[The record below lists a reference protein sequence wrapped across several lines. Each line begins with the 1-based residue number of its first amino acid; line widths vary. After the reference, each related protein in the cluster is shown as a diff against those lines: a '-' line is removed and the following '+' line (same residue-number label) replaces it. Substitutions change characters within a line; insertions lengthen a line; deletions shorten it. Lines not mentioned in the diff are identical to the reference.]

1 MIWEK
6 PVNPYYSPL
15 PEKKKNLSVISPTIP
30 PGYQVKSQNS
40 LYKSKTHTEF
50 QNSRSPPSEGSFYFH
65 GPRWMKVVY
74 LGFFFFFLVPTC
86 PVKVFSA
93 RARPPPPPPAMT
105 AGPCF
110 QTAAPATWFLSPR
123 PEPRCNC
130 DPARSASLPGGR
142 LAGPALGPG
151 PPKWRTWE
159 PGAARPSPSRLLP
172 PSLPC
177 GLCSFTPGLHPAC
190 PCHGRTAFSLL
201 LHFFGFLLPSLASF
215 YRSLHRLHVE
225 IPGPEKQ
232 SGALSESG
240 ETN

>member
-15 PEKKKNLSVISPTIP
+15 PEKKKNLSVISPTIL

-65 GPRWMKVVY
+65 GPRWIKVVY
-74 LGFFFFFLVPTC
+74 LGF
-86 PVKVFSA
+86 VFSCTHM
-93 RARPPPPPPAMT
+93 PCKSFQCTGPGPPPPADALMT

-123 PEPRCNC
+123 LEPRCNC
-130 DPARSASLPGGR
+130 DPARSASLPGGL
-142 LAGPALGPG
+142 LAGPAPGPG

-172 PSLPC
+172 PSLPP
-177 GLCSFTPGLHPAC
+177 L
-190 PCHGRTAFSLL
+190 RTLL
-201 LHFFGFLLPSLASF
+201 LFSGSPSSLPVPRAHSIVSSPPLFLVFSCPL
-215 YRSLHRLHVE
+215 
-225 IPGPEKQ
+225 
-232 SGALSESG
+232 
-240 ETN
+240 